1 MASGSEATALTG
13 GDPSLWPRGPWPQGR
28 GPWRGRS
35 LLLPPSA
42 LPPRDLRHR
51 PWDVQDTAEVLKR
64 WVSAPRTFQGAKRAG
79 KCQEGCQEEVLGAAT
94 PHSDTGTS
102 GSEAAA

>member
-13 GDPSLWPRGPWPQGR
+13 GDPSLWPRGPGTVAA
-28 GPWRGRS
+28 GAWRGCS
-35 LLLPPSA
+35 LLLPPSP